1 MKALS
6 PFALVLTAW
15 AIAAPN
21 AAAQDQSPPRRV
33 SPAPASSVFLG
44 GVPSGTKTNDVITIT
59 ILDAMNRALEHNLG
73 VLTAEEQLGRAR
85 GTRWR
90 ELSALLPNFNA
101 RISETRMQTNLQA
114 FGFTSLGSSFANIPT
129 IVGPFNVFDA
139 RVYLSQA
146 IVDLGA
152 LNNTRSESHN
162 VNAAQFTYQG
172 TRDFV
177 VWVAGTLY
185 LQALAADAR
194 VESSRA
200 QQQTAQTLY
209 NQAVDLKQ
217 NGIVAGIDVLRSEVQ
232 LSVQTNRATT
242 AANDAEKAKLQLAR
256 VIGLPLGQG
265 FVLDPTL
272 PELPNPDLTID
283 QAIERAYETRA
294 DYQAA
299 LERVRAAEAARQAI
313 VGEAL
318 PAVKLNADFGDIG
331 LSPSDSHGTFSVM
344 GAVQIPIFQGGR
356 TRGRLLEADADL
368 RSRRNEAEDL
378 KGAIYYEV
386 RTAYLD
392 LQATTDELQVATK
405 ARDLAAQAL
414 TQSRDRFAAGVTSNI
429 EVVQA
434 QEAVAIANE
443 QYISALYGFDLAKGA
458 LIRGV
463 GTAEATLRQFLGG
476 IR

>member
-6 PFALVLTAW
+6 PFALVLAAW
-15 AIAAPN
+15 AIAAPG

-33 SPAPASSVFLG
+33 SPTSTSSVFLG

-101 RISETRMQTNLQA
+101 RISETRLQTNLQA
-114 FGFTSLGSSFANIPT
+114 FGFTSFGSSFANIPT

-146 IVDLGA
+146 VVDLGA
-152 LNNTRSESHN
+152 LNSTRSESHN
-162 VNAAQFTYQG
+162 VNAAQYTYQG

-209 NQAVDLKQ
+209 NQATDLKQ
-217 NGIVAGIDVLRSEVQ
+217 GGMVAGIDVLRSEVQ
-232 LSVQTNRATT
+232 LSVQTNRTTT

-256 VIGLPLGQG
+256 VIGLPLGQS

-272 PELPNPDLTID
+272 PELPNPDLSID
-283 QAIERAYETRA
+283 QAIERAHETRA

-318 PAVKLNADFGDIG
+318 PAVKINADFGDIG

-392 LQATTDELQVATK
+392 LQATTDQLQVATK
-405 ARDLAAQAL
+405 ARDLAAQQL
-414 TQSRDRFAAGVTSNI
+414 TQSRDRFAAGVASNI

-434 QEAVAIANE
+434 QEAVAVANE

-476 IR
+476 TR

>member
-1 MKALS
+1 VKALS
-6 PFALVLTAW
+6 PFALVLAAW
-15 AIAAPN
+15 AIAAPG
-21 AAAQDQSPPRRV
+21 AAAQDQSLPRRV
-33 SPAPASSVFLG
+33 SPTSTSSVFLG

-73 VLTAEEQLGRAR
+73 VLTAEEQLGRVR

-101 RISETRMQTNLQA
+101 RISETRLQTNLQA
-114 FGFTSLGSSFANIPT
+114 FGFTSFGSSFANIPT

-146 IVDLGA
+146 VVDLGA
-152 LNNTRSESHN
+152 LNSTRSESHN
-162 VNAAQFTYQG
+162 VNAAQYTYQG

-209 NQAVDLKQ
+209 NQATDLKQ
-217 NGIVAGIDVLRSEVQ
+217 GGMVAGIDVLRSEVQ
-232 LSVQTNRATT
+232 LSVQTNRTTT

-256 VIGLPLGQG
+256 VIGLPLGQS

-272 PELPNPDLTID
+272 PELPNPDLSID

-318 PAVKLNADFGDIG
+318 PAVKINADFGDIG

-392 LQATTDELQVATK
+392 LQATTDQLQVATK
-405 ARDLAAQAL
+405 ARDLAAQQL
-414 TQSRDRFAAGVTSNI
+414 TQSRDRFAAGVASNI

-434 QEAVAIANE
+434 QEAVAVANE

-476 IR
+476 TR